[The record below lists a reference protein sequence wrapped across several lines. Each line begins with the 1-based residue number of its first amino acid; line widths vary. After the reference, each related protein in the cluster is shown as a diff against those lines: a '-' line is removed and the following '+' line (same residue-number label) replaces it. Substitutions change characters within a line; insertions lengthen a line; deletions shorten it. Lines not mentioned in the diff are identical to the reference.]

1 MKVSNKFNKRN
12 FQKFEKFVREY
23 CELHRKKIIIKPTKH
38 LRSNGVKYGGCC
50 DGNSMQVASKNPLF
64 ENIFVHEFSH
74 MTQAVEEI
82 DLWYDYGD
90 IWEPLAENR
99 ISIASWDEF
108 MKVIALERD
117 CERRAL
123 KFIRQ
128 FNLCSEEDYALK
140 ANTYLYYYQ
149 YVFLTKNWN
158 QKKSIY
164 GCPEVNALMPTK
176 LLPMSTF
183 KKIDMKIMEAF
194 FKYLKK

>member
-50 DGNSMQVASKNPLF
+50 DGYSMQVARKHPLF

-164 GCPEVNALMPTK
+164 GSPEVNALMPTK